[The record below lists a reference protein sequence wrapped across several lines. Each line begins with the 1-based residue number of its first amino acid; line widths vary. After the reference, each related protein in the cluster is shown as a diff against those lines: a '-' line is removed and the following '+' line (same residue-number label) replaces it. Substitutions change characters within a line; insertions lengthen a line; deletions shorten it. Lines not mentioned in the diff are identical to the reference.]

1 MKTKILNKFT
11 SEGKEFFEW
20 WLWDGPD
27 GVEEV
32 HGYASDLIVAFSKIL
47 EWRERISADYAADV
61 EKDLE
66 ILKTFLLEHETDCQS
81 TD

>member
-1 MKTKILNKFT
+1 MKTKILNKYT

-47 EWRERISADYAADV
+47 EWRERIAADYG
-61 EKDLE
+61 KDS
-66 ILKTFLLEHETDCQS
+66 DPG
-81 TD
+81 